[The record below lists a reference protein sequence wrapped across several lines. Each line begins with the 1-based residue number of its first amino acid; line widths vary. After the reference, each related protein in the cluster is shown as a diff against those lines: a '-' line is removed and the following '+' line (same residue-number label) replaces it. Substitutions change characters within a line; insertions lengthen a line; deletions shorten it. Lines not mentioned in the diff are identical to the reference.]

1 MPEYSYKTNG
11 LTLNYFCNN
20 VEAKKTL
27 VLIHGWTGGWE
38 VWKPLIE
45 EFSKYKIYALDLP
58 GHNKSGHL
66 KNYNINTYYPP
77 LLDFVNSLPEDNLI
91 LVGHSL
97 GSASSIEIASRSR
110 KIQAML
116 LEDPPWFSE
125 NKNKSTSSGG
135 QEAFFLENKPKWR
148 TVLDAIFDYQ
158 KHDPEIF
165 KTNPYWGAVRASYA
179 FHHDINIWNVE
190 PGWIWQDAPKLSESV
205 EAKTI
210 LLGGN
215 LEKGG
220 LMLESVAKKVQANIP
235 DCEIHYWD
243 TGHGVRAEKPTE
255 YSKLLSSLIGN

>member
-11 LTLNYFCNN
+11 LTLNYFCND

-38 VWKPLIE
+38 VWKPLIQ
-45 EFSKYKIYALDLP
+45 EFSQYKIYALDLP

-125 NKNKSTSSGG
+125 NKNKSTSSDG

-158 KHDPEIF
+158 NIGTMDRKFSLFKHFVKSQIAEIL
-165 KTNPYWGAVRASYA
+165 KQEGYLKDVRVIAA
-179 FHHDINIWNVE
+179 
-190 PGWIWQDAPKLSESV
+190 GK
-205 EAKTI
+205 
-210 LLGGN
+210 
-215 LEKGG
+215 
-220 LMLESVAKKVQANIP
+220 
-235 DCEIHYWD
+235 
-243 TGHGVRAEKPTE
+243 TGHSVIEVPGLKV
-255 YSKLLSSLIGN
+255 SD